1 VNLASRLEGLAKPN
15 TILISD
21 STYNIIKEEID
32 CTASEE
38 VKVKG
43 KLQPVKTYKVN
54 DVLSGH
60 RNTDIF
66 YEDEGFLLNI
76 EESKITNVDLIIDNL
91 KKSILK
97 LKSNKREK

>member
-1 VNLASRLEGLAKPN
+1 
-15 TILISD
+15 
-21 STYNIIKEEID
+21 
-32 CTASEE
+32 
-38 VKVKG
+38 
-43 KLQPVKTYKVN
+43 
-54 DVLSGH
+54 VLSGH

-66 YEDEGFLLNI
+66 YEGEGFLLNI